1 MKKFSLNRDIKRQ
14 ISGVSFYLGGGEG
27 EREGERKKRT
37 CLPLTTP
44 PLLARIL
51 AVICAKLRG
60 CIFSSAFW
68 DCIPRIASNF
78 WGPSPPPRL
87 AILSTTM
94 VCVHTH
100 ARAYTHTHIYIL
112 VRTSVVRTWIFS
124 SETKGPKRSLPP
136 WWTLLGGGKWSGKRN
151 KFFLKGEGTEAF
163 NRGSNCNY
171 GSHVLFWDTRGISW
185 LMILDPIPSSWNSS
199 TFFLFIF
206 FFFTWLLLLVVKV
219 INLI

>member
-78 WGPSPPPRL
+78 WGPPPLHGWQFYPRRWYVY
-87 AILSTTM
+87 I
-94 VCVHTH
+94 HTH
-100 ARAYTHTHIYIL
+100 AHTHTHIYISL
-112 VRTSVVRTWIFS
+112 FERALFARGFSQAKRKDRSVLSPRDGRCWV
-124 SETKGPKRSLPP
+124 
-136 WWTLLGGGKWSGKRN
+136 
-151 KFFLKGEGTEAF
+151 EGNE
-163 NRGSNCNY
+163 
-171 GSHVLFWDTRGISW
+171 VERGI
-185 LMILDPIPSSWNSS
+185 N
-199 TFFLFIF
+199 FF
-206 FFFTWLLLLVVKV
+206 
-219 INLI
+219 

>member
-78 WGPSPPPRL
+78 WGPSPPPWL

-94 VCVHTH
+94 VCVHIH
-100 ARAYTHTHIYIL
+100 ARAYTHTYIYPCSNERCSHVDFL
-112 VRTSVVRTWIFS
+112 
-124 SETKGPKRSLPP
+124 
-136 WWTLLGGGKWSGKRN
+136 KRN
-151 KFFLKGEGTEAF
+151 ERTEAF
-163 NRGSNCNY
+163 SPP
-171 GSHVLFWDTRGISW
+171 VMD
-185 LMILDPIPSSWNSS
+185 
-199 TFFLFIF
+199 
-206 FFFTWLLLLVVKV
+206 VVGWREMKWKEE
-219 INLI
+219 